1 MLAES
6 SQGPKG
12 SILRHMQAGIPG
24 AANRAPTEKKGSS
37 KHTAYHNHKNT
48 HSPCLIVI
56 SIAVQK
62 ELDID
67 LLLGARPSTAT
78 ARAATVAPRLPFA
91 VPQHRAGALS
101 QRAMSQGVGAARPVV
116 AAVGRAAY
124 GARREE
130 PEDFG
135 GADHDNFGYD
145 DAVTD
150 DARLDAAGPG
160 TPITDGPTAGG
171 ASEGQDSTAVN
182 TTAAVESSQP
192 KLSLSKGARKLK
204 QSEPTKAAD
213 SSSLWGYKPDLSGTM
228 GAAAASFGAIDAGS
242 VAPANGTGAAPAE
255 TFSTG
260 TAGKVDPRSWLL
272 HAKTSEAAAVEG
284 VPAAQGE
291 DYVNMFW
298 LDAAENNGVLY
309 LFGKLP
315 LLPEAGTPASA
326 PKKFVS
332 CCVQVHGC
340 ERNLFVLPR
349 LVPDTF
355 KEDGTAARMPMVD
368 VYKELSSMLGKSRN
382 TRCLLYSCS

>member
-1 MLAES
+1 
-6 SQGPKG
+6 
-12 SILRHMQAGIPG
+12 
-24 AANRAPTEKKGSS
+24 
-37 KHTAYHNHKNT
+37 
-48 HSPCLIVI
+48 
-56 SIAVQK
+56 
-62 ELDID
+62 
-67 LLLGARPSTAT
+67 LLGAGPSTAT
-78 ARAATVAPRLPFA
+78 ARAATVPPRLPFA

-101 QRAMSQGVGAARPVV
+101 QRAMSQGVGAARPAV

-145 DAVTD
+145 DVVTD

-160 TPITDGPTAGG
+160 TPTTDGPAAGN
-171 ASEGQDSTAVN
+171 ASEGHDSTAAN

-228 GAAAASFGAIDAGS
+228 GAAAASFGAIDAGQ
-242 VAPANGTGAAPAE
+242 VAPANGTGAAAE

-272 HAKTSEAAAVEG
+272 HAKPTEATTAEGAA
-284 VPAAQGE
+284 AAQGE
-291 DYVNMFW
+291 DHVNMFW

-315 LLPEAGTPASA
+315 LLPEAGAPASA

-368 VYKELSSMLGKSRN
+368 VYKELSSMLGKSPRN
-382 TRCLLYSCS
+382 LISVIYS